1 MQTPIPKE
9 FHHLHCDPIRGE
21 DPQQVRSFCRTG
33 EAAVSDLQWYGQGY
47 LGMRDKMV
55 NVLEVGG
62 IQEIEKKDVGERK
75 LNEVL

>member
-1 MQTPIPKE
+1 
-9 FHHLHCDPIRGE
+9 
-21 DPQQVRSFCRTG
+21 
-33 EAAVSDLQWYGQGY
+33 
-47 LGMRDKMV
+47 MRDKMV